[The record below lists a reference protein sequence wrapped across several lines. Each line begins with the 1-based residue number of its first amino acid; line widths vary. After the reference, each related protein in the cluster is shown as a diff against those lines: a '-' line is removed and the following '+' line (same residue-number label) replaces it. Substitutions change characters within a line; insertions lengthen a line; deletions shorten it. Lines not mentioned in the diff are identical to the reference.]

1 MILFEF
7 SKKNHIANVYLSK
20 RIFLL
25 VAMIQKFYLL
35 ESICVLTGLLFPC
48 HVLAHDVTINGIYY
62 NLNYEDKT
70 AAVTCASETK
80 TYYVGGTQYSYLTY
94 PDLQYEGDILIP
106 STISVNDIQY
116 TVTSISADAFS
127 RGNSPKLV
135 SSVSLPHTIKSIG
148 ESAFLNCTI
157 INQIEIPDSVE
168 EIQGSAFKGCTALKY
183 VKLGKFLNSLGGS
196 CFQDCTSL
204 K

>member
-1 MILFEF
+1 
-7 SKKNHIANVYLSK
+7 
-20 RIFLL
+20 
-25 VAMIQKFYLL
+25 
-35 ESICVLTGLLFPC
+35 
-48 HVLAHDVTINGIYY
+48 
-62 NLNYEDKT
+62 LNYEDKT

-204 K
+204 KSLTISDSTKTIGQGAFFRCSALEYLYIGNA